1 MAIEKLLEQQK
12 TLKNKLTTLKALA
25 SSDGLHLRNGIN
37 YLFVIQNMGDKAVDL
52 IERALQAELDEV
64 QEQLQGIQRKLD
76 AVNELLS

>member
-12 TLKNKLTTLKALA
+12 TLKNKLITLEVLA
-25 SSDGLHLRNGIN
+25 SSGGLHLRNGNN

-52 IERALQAELDEV
+52 IERALQAEVDEV